1 MLERTCRILVEQ
13 LVLFLS
19 PSTSKASNDKNEPKS
34 TLHSLQPKACAK
46 LRKVFKA
53 LRMMEVHKLA
63 DPLFSHSLRPLHPFL
78 ETGQKGSI
86 ESDTEKQI
94 AISDKL

>member
-1 MLERTCRILVEQ
+1 
-13 LVLFLS
+13 
-19 PSTSKASNDKNEPKS
+19 
-34 TLHSLQPKACAK
+34 
-46 LRKVFKA
+46 
-53 LRMMEVHKLA
+53 MMEVHKLA

-94 AISDKL
+94 AISDKLKKGTGAPPSGTVSIGKVNLDGSFNTSGNGEGSNDDFEPSPTKFQQIGYSNKK